1 MICRRQ
7 ILAPALAALLAA
19 CAVGPDY
26 QRPPVET
33 PAAFKE
39 IAGWKPVEPKLPAAG
54 APVWSVYGDKVLDD
68 LIRQVDVSNQNLKAS
83 EAAYR
88 QAVAIVGENRASFFP
103 TLNIDGSAVR
113 SGTHGAATTG
123 GTTASRSTGLRVS
136 NQFAVS
142 GQAAWVP
149 DIWGQVRRQVEGATA
164 TAQADAAQIAAARL
178 SAQATLAEDYFALR
192 ILDEQKRLF
201 DDTVAAYLRQ
211 LHITENKYR
220 AGNVGRSDLEQ
231 ARAQYENARSQ
242 DVALGVARAQN
253 EHAIAVLIGKPP
265 AAFALSPAPLD
276 FHVPVVPVGL
286 PSTLLER
293 NPTVASAE
301 RQMAA
306 ANAQIGVAVA
316 GYFPTITLGAS
327 YGFTSN
333 ALSTLISTASSAWSF
348 GLTSLSAPIFN
359 GFLTHYQVEAARAAY
374 DQTVA
379 TYRQTVLTAFQ
390 GVEDN
395 IAALRIL
402 QDQAEIQGR
411 ATRAAAEAERL
422 ILNQYKAGTVDYTS
436 VVTAQAT
443 SLGDQQTSLTIM
455 QSRLN
460 ASVLL
465 IENLGGNWSNADLP
479 DASLPVPP
487 PADPP
492 PEEVKP

>member
-1 MICRRQ
+1 MSLRRQ
-7 ILAPALAALLAA
+7 ILAPAFAALLAA

-39 IAGWKPVEPKLPAAG
+39 IDGWKPIEPKPPAAG
-54 APVWSVYGDKVLDD
+54 APVWSVYGDKALDD

-113 SGTHGAATTG
+113 SGTHAGATA
-123 GTTASRSTGLRVS
+123 ASRSTDLRVT

-220 AGNVGRSDLEQ
+220 AGNAGRSDLEQ

-265 AAFALSPAPLD
+265 AAFALTPAPLD

-286 PSTLLER
+286 PSALLER

-327 YGFTSN
+327 YGFTSS
-333 ALSTLISTASSAWSF
+333 ALDTLIRTASSAWSF

-411 ATRAAAEAERL
+411 AARAAAEAERL

-443 SLGDQQTSLTIM
+443 SLSDQQTSLTIM

-492 PEEVKP
+492 REEVKP